1 MMITG
6 NEVSNRSERWIL
18 FFQSKEKVYFLTA
31 EGKVISL
38 SLRSQASHEMNV
50 YHNAVK
56 IEGKRVSLNKIV
68 ALAWLGFISG
78 SFRFQKTGAG
88 YSMRKI
94 RIQIDTKECLIA
106 VYGSKRFATFIRF
119 HERKEKE
126 TWM

>member
-1 MMITG
+1 MITG

-50 YHNAVK
+50 YHNSVK
-56 IEGKRVSLNKIV
+56 IDGKRVSLNKIIT
-68 ALAWLGFISG
+68 LAWLGFIPENYSIRREG
-78 SFRFQKTGAG
+78 QG

-94 RIQIDTKECLIA
+94 RILLSDPKDRLMA
-106 VYGSKRFATFIRF
+106 VYGTQRFTTFIRF
-119 HERKEKE
+119 HD
-126 TWM
+126 